1 MLFYFSD
8 TQNLEL
14 RRQEREIKEK
24 EELGSKFHL
33 LSFKYLYLLF
43 ELLL

>member
-14 RRQEREIKEK
+14 RRQEREIKE
-24 EELGSKFHL
+24 GRTR
-33 LSFKYLYLLF
+33 FKISSF
-43 ELLL
+43 EL